1 MQLPIILANNEQNIK
16 SLPKR
21 HMMPPL
27 LLGGVNLVKKK
38 QSISAE
44 VILIE

>member
-1 MQLPIILANNEQNIK
+1 MSKISNLFQ
-16 SLPKR
+16 KR
-21 HMMPPL
+21 HMMYAL
-27 LLGGVNLVKKK
+27 LLGGANLVKK